1 MPELPE
7 VHTTVTGLD
16 SVLPRLTILDTW
28 TDYDSKYFYGKDQIK
43 DPAYFK
49 RFKKKVKG
57 KKILSVSRRAKN
69 ILIHLESNLSIL
81 VHMKMT
87 GHLMYGDYRRSI
99 KVEVDAGA
107 EEWQAKYEGPLSDPF
122 NRFIHF
128 TISLSNGK
136 TLVLSDMRKFAKVTL
151 IEGDHDEHIDITDL
165 GPEPLS
171 HIDSWQA
178 FKQAICK
185 KPNSKMKQVLMDPYV
200 IAGIGNIYSDE
211 ILWASSIHPLRTP
224 SSIADTEWKS
234 LFKHTQAI
242 LLDSISKGGDSLS
255 DYRNAFG
262 EKGGYQDFHK
272 AYRQTNQKCPKKGCA
287 GIIERIVVG
296 GRSTHFCPLHQK

>member
-7 VHTTVTGLD
+7 VHTTVVGLQ
-16 SVLPRLTILDTW
+16 SVLPGLVITDIW
-28 TDYDSKYFYGKDQIK
+28 TDYDSKYFYGKDHIK

-49 RFKKKVKG
+49 QFKKKVKG
-57 KKILSVSRRAKN
+57 KKIISVSRRAKN
-69 ILIHLESNLSIL
+69 ILIHIEGNLTIL

-87 GHLMYGDYRRSI
+87 GHLMYGDYKKSSLA
-99 KVEVDAGA
+99 EVKAGLDTWVA
-107 EEWQAKYEGPLSDPF
+107 AKPGPLADPF

-128 TISLSNGK
+128 TLSLSNGK
-136 TLVLSDMRKFAKVTL
+136 TLVLSDMRKFAKVIL
-151 IEGDHDEHIDITDL
+151 IEGDHNSHQDLDLL

-171 HIDSWQA
+171 HVKSWQEY
-178 FKQAICK
+178 KQIILK
-185 KPNSKMKQVLMDPYV
+185 KPNGKMKQVLMDPYV

-211 ILWASSIHPLRTP
+211 ILWASSVHPLRSP
-224 SSIADTEWKS
+224 SSLTDTEWKS
-234 LFKHTQAI
+234 LFKQTQAI
-242 LLDSISKGGDSLS
+242 LKDSISKGGDSLS

-272 AYRQTNQKCPKKGCA
+272 AYRQTNQKCPKTGCA
-287 GIIERIVVG
+287 GIIKRIIVG